1 MAITQNNVIRREK
14 EKQCLP
20 MNAGKVML
28 IVYHTI
34 QSNTMPHTTIERGKI
49 MNIEQRRDIISSL
62 VLLTGPEMDAV
73 EILIKQM
80 LDTRGTS
87 KHDQIIYC
95 HREHKFV

>member
-1 MAITQNNVIRREK
+1 MAITKHHVIRRGK
-14 EKQCLP
+14 ERQCLRT
-20 MNAGKVML
+20 NAGKL
-28 IVYHTI
+28 ILPLYHTI
-34 QSNTMPHTTIERGKI
+34 QSSTTPIRKAERGKI

-62 VLLTGPEMDAV
+62 VLLNGPEMDAV